1 MKFFLAQAI
10 SFPISLLLPSVGISL
25 YMWSVEPQNN
35 IEQSDKSQRDLMIQN
50 DAQKPKFSFERASKL
65 IWQHFKESY
74 SNRTVLVWSI
84 WWSFCQAG
92 FFLVINYVQLLWQE
106 IDPKQENF
114 YNGAVEALLTLFGA
128 LSATLAGHVL
138 HKSFVKYDIY
148 LLTLCSFIE
157 GGLIL
162 VSATTS
168 NVYVSYIMYI
178 LFGIFFHFII
188 TLVTAFV
195 ARCLSD
201 DSFALIFGINTLVAL
216 VIQTIFTVIF
226 VTETASLSF
235 SPRQQFYVFGYY
247 FIGLGVMY
255 SIASIVKFLG
265 NKKD

>member
-1 MKFFLAQAI
+1 M
-10 SFPISLLLPSVGISL
+10 PVSLLLPSVGVSL
-25 YMWSVEPQNN
+25 YMWSVDSPTTEHSNGT
-35 IEQSDKSQRDLMIQN
+35 EKAQRDLMLESN
-50 DAQKPKFSFERASKL
+50 AEKPKFSLERASRL
-65 IWQHFKESY
+65 MWQHFKESY

-106 IDPKQENF
+106 IDPEQENF
-114 YNGAVEALLTLFGA
+114 YNGDVEALLTLFGA

-138 HKSFVKYDIY
+138 NKSFVKYDIY
-148 LLTLCSFIE
+148 LLTLCSFVE
-157 GGLIL
+157 GALIL
-162 VSATTS
+162 VSANTS
-168 NVYVSYIMYI
+168 NIYVSYIMYI

-201 DSFALIFGINTLVAL
+201 DSFALIFGINTLAAL
-216 VIQTIFTVIF
+216 VIQTIFTVVF

-247 FIGLGVMY
+247 FIGLGGMY
-255 SIASIVKFLG
+255 TVASMVKFFG
-265 NKKD
+265 SRKNVNA